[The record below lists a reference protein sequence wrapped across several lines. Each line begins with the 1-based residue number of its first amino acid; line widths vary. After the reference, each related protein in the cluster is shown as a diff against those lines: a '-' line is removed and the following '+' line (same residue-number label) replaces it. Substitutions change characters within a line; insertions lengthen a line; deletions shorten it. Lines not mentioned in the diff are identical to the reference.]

1 MNELPDD
8 LNYHEL
14 KTELRILQ
22 GKIEHLN
29 ARMNGITPPV
39 PPTRGR
45 KLAKLAAFRWQMAI
59 GFLVLAGAVAQTVD
73 PITVGPD
80 GRVRMGKSL
89 DVAET
94 VKAKSFT
101 GDASGLTVNG
111 DSITQTVA
119 GKFKGDV
126 DAAGQVKAGLAI
138 QAGNS
143 DIYFNKTD
151 HLFTAASDVTG
162 KAAIENS
169 SNYNGLM
176 ILGRKTATGRLVRLW
191 DRVGIG
197 GNTASSLDAP
207 LDVKGEIRGLPWRS
221 ADYGWTQGQKPA
233 ARTKMTRTDRSVC
246 FLTAVTGY
254 FYGGGERVE
263 IVADGDGYW
272 YLQGKSETRNVGA
285 VARCIGAPDTSW

>member
-1 MNELPDD
+1 MNEKPDG

-14 KTELRILQ
+14 KAELRILQ
-22 GKIEHLN
+22 GKIEDLN
-29 ARMNGITPPV
+29 ARLNGITPAV
-39 PPTRGR
+39 PSARR
-45 KLAKLAAFRWQMAI
+45 RRLAKIAAFRWPLAT
-59 GFLVLAGAVAQTVD
+59 GFLILAGAVAQTSD
-73 PITVGPD
+73 PITIGPD

-89 DVAET
+89 DVAEA
-94 VKAKSFT
+94 VKAKSFV

-126 DAAGQVKAGLAI
+126 DAAGKVKAGLAI
-138 QAGNS
+138 EAANS
-143 DIYFNKTD
+143 DIYFTKTD

-176 ILGRKTATGRLVRLW
+176 ILGRKTAAGRLVRMW

-197 GNTASSLDAP
+197 GNTTSSLDAP

-221 ADYGWTQGQKPA
+221 ADFGWSQGQKPV
-233 ARTKMTRTDRSVC
+233 RTKMTRTDRSVC
-246 FLTAVTGY
+246 FLTAITGY

-272 YLQGKSETRNVGA
+272 YLQGKSQTRDVGA
-285 VARCIGAPDTSW
+285 VARCIGAPDNSW